1 MPHGAPGFIDKN
13 AVAKAAECLP
23 FGQYRIWIL
32 FCSRQAFPKEHLS
45 RPWNESQKKI
55 ASQNVEI

>member
-23 FGQYRIWIL
+23 FGQYRIWINIL
-32 FCSRQAFPKEHLS
+32 QPTGISKGTSLS
-45 RPWNESQKKI
+45 TTE
-55 ASQNVEI
+55 